1 MTPSEMTALLARLN
15 DRIRS
20 AVTGASSL
28 AVLAVVSI
36 IAGYGVHR
44 VAPELAK
51 TVAFFAILGGL
62 GMIVA
67 YRFYTWQREEVY
79 DDIVLQGFRHVHP
92 AAVARRAAALVS
104 RTRRTQLADT
114 LDRYVSAAQENHPT
128 PVPVH
133 RSAILAVRPQV
144 RQLSLILR
152 TEEVELEPAGM
163 VLLTRLITD
172 GATSPLYRLSADER
186 ELRRELDRIRAALAA
201 DDDTRLAA

>member
-1 MTPSEMTALLARLN
+1 MTPSESTALLARLN

-36 IAGYGVHR
+36 VAGYGVHR
-44 VAPELAK
+44 IAPEMAK
-51 TVAFFAILGGL
+51 TVAVFAMIGGLLMIAACRFFA
-62 GMIVA
+62 
-67 YRFYTWQREEVY
+67 WQREEIY
-79 DDIVLQGFRHVHP
+79 DDIVLQGFRHVHR

-104 RTRRTQLADT
+104 RSRRKQLADT
-114 LDRYVSAAQENHPT
+114 LDRYVTAAQDNYPT

-133 RSAILAVRPQV
+133 RSALLAVRPQV

-152 TEEVELEPAGM
+152 TEEVELDPAGM

-172 GATSPLYRLSADER
+172 GATSPLYRLSADEQ
-186 ELRRELDRIRAALAA
+186 ELRRELDRIRTALTA

>member
-15 DRIRS
+15 DRIQS

-44 VAPELAK
+44 IAPDLAK
-51 TVAFFAILGGL
+51 TVAVFAILGGL
-62 GMIVA
+62 AMIVA
-67 YRFYTWQREEVY
+67 SRFYAWQREEVY

-114 LDRYVSAAQENHPT
+114 LDRYVSAAQDNQPT

-152 TEEVELEPAGM
+152 TEEVELDPAGM

-186 ELRRELDRIRAALAA
+186 ELRRELDRIRVALAA

>member
-1 MTPSEMTALLARLN
+1 MTPSESTALLARLN

-28 AVLAVVSI
+28 AVLAIVSI
-36 IAGYGVHR
+36 VAGYGVHR
-44 VAPELAK
+44 IAPEMAK
-51 TVAFFAILGGL
+51 TVAVFAMIGGLLMIAACRFFA
-62 GMIVA
+62 
-67 YRFYTWQREEVY
+67 WQREEIY
-79 DDIVLQGFRHVHP
+79 DDIVLQGFRHVHR

-104 RTRRTQLADT
+104 RSRRKQLADT
-114 LDRYVSAAQENHPT
+114 LDRYVTAAQDNYPT

-133 RSAILAVRPQV
+133 RSALLAVRPQV

-152 TEEVELEPAGM
+152 TEEVELDPAGM

-172 GATSPLYRLSADER
+172 GATSPLYRLSADEQ
-186 ELRRELDRIRAALAA
+186 ELRRELDRIRTALTA